1 VSPAV
6 EDGRRRLV
14 VLGGQRIEAA
24 DGSGVTGLPGR
35 RAELVFSYLVV
46 ERRRP
51 VSREELADALWP
63 DQLPESWAAALR
75 GVITEVRRFLSSG
88 GFDVATVLVSAGN
101 GWQLRLPA
109 DVTVDLD
116 ETRDALEDARTARAS
131 DDHAA
136 AAAAAERAADLAAL
150 PFLPDHEAVWA
161 EELRTELKGIRA
173 AAWEIAAREY
183 GEAGD
188 SRSAT
193 GAAERLVRADP
204 YDEASHRLLIDVLGR
219 AGDVAGATRAYERC
233 RELLRA
239 ELGAEPSA
247 ATQSA
252 FARAA
257 NPSAGPPAGA
267 PLDAGASGPTRT
279 PIASALAGYVVLVV
293 EDHDFQRRFALT
305 LLRRLG
311 IEKVDEAKNGR
322 AALER
327 LTAEP
332 AVDVL
337 LCDLAM
343 PGMDG
348 VELIRHVA
356 ERQLVRAVA
365 ITSGLDRGILETVRS
380 MAERYGVQVL
390 SLVEKP
396 LSVAALTLVLSEYRP
411 SATQQHDAG
420 SELSGD
426 RLRAAIADDRI
437 AVHLS
442 PIVDLARGAL
452 VAADMVAYWRDTD
465 AGPPAPLKV
474 SAASLD
480 DDRVVER
487 LGRRLAAL
495 GLAAAAALATRR
507 MPLEAVVRLPHQRFR
522 DPALADRLSSL
533 SRAQEVPTRRLVLAV
548 GENAAGDGSPATLES
563 LARLRVRGFSVWLD
577 DVGPNARLAD
587 GPFTG
592 VRLAPSLVDVS
603 PTDGDAVDLLRRA
616 VERAREHSLTV
627 VGNGCTRAEHVEMLL
642 DVGAGRAQGSH
653 IAPPMV
659 LDDFVEWAGSWD
671 SAGLFADG

>member
-1 VSPAV
+1 MTGDVAAP
-6 EDGRRRLV
+6 RRLV
-14 VLGGQRIEAA
+14 VLGSQRIDAA
-24 DGSGVTGLPGR
+24 DGTAVTGLPGR

-63 DQLPESWAAALR
+63 DQLPDSWAAALR
-75 GVITEVRRFLSSG
+75 GVVSEVRRFLSAG
-88 GFDVATVLVSAGN
+88 GLDVATVLVSAGN
-101 GWQLRLPA
+101 GWQLQLPA

-116 ETRDALEDARTARAS
+116 ETRDALDDARSSRAIG
-131 DDHAA
+131 DHAEA
-136 AAAAAERAADLAAL
+136 VAAAERAADLAAL
-150 PFLPDHEAVWA
+150 PFLPDHEAGWA

-183 GEAGD
+183 GEIGD
-188 SRSAT
+188 GRAAA
-193 GAAERLVRADP
+193 GAAERLVKADP
-204 YDEASHRLLIDVLGR
+204 YDEASHRLLIEVLGQ
-219 AGDVAGATRAYERC
+219 AGDIAGATRAYERC

-239 ELGAEPSA
+239 ELRAEPSA
-247 ATQSA
+247 ATQSV

-257 NPSAGPPAGA
+257 NASAGLPAET
-267 PLDAGASGPTRT
+267 PLAAGTRGLART
-279 PIASALAGYVVLVV
+279 PIASALTGYVVLVV

-305 LLRRLG
+305 LLGRLG
-311 IEKVDEAKNGR
+311 IENVDEAKNAR

-332 AVDVL
+332 PVDVL

-356 ERQLVRAVA
+356 ERQLVRAIA

-380 MAERYGVQVL
+380 MAERYGVQIL
-390 SLVEKP
+390 GLVEKP
-396 LSVAALTLVLSEYRP
+396 LSLAALTTVLSEYRP
-411 SATQQHDAG
+411 SATPRRDAG
-420 SELSGD
+420 SELSVD

-437 AVHLS
+437 TVQLA

-452 VAADMVAYWRDTD
+452 VAAEMVGYWRDTD
-465 AGPPAPLKV
+465 AGPPAPLEV
-474 SAASLD
+474 SAAALD
-480 DDRVVER
+480 EERVAER
-487 LGRRLAAL
+487 LGGRLAAL
-495 GLAAAAALATRR
+495 GLAAAAALVTRR
-507 MPLEAVVRLPHQRFR
+507 LPLEAVVRLPHQRLR

-533 SRAQEVPTRRLVLAV
+533 SRAQEVPARRVVLAV

-563 LARLRVRGFSVWLD
+563 LARLRVRGFGVWLD
-577 DVGPNARLAD
+577 DVGTNARLAD

-603 PTDGDAVDLLRRA
+603 PADTDAVDRLRRV
-616 VERAREHSLTV
+616 VERARAHGLTV

-653 IAPPMV
+653 IAPPMA
-659 LDDFVEWAGSWD
+659 LDDFVEWGGSWD
-671 SAGLFADG
+671 SARLFADG